1 MTLLAIAALFALS
14 RAELVERFKAPVITQ
29 SDGLVK
35 VYANCPEDMRREYQS
50 PMASFAADT
59 VKTLQ
64 RGFSSKPVRFAAPG
78 IAIHVGDVRTNDT
91 SVVAHAATNGGSVVT
106 HIYVRAPGSADL
118 ARLRLEVV
126 KAYCR
131 CVRREE
137 LSDDEAIA
145 AYRAGDP
152 AMRIEDERWRLEE
165 WLATGRGVKDDE
177 DGLRLIRK
185 VVEPG
190 VASRR
195 DVLVFASRL
204 YLYPPLYGQRFVG
217 KYDCISF
224 RDAVRLAPFA
234 PVVRILALRK
244 ASEIPAYGG
253 GRGDD
258 MTAAAS
264 AYTRFLL
271 ALAGGESG
279 EDDLVKLLDDAD
291 TLLNVAYEK
300 SRPM

>member
-1 MTLLAIAALFALS
+1 MTLLAAAALLALS
-14 RAELVERFKAPVITQ
+14 RAELIERFKAPVITQ
-29 SDGLVK
+29 SDGLIK

-50 PMASFAADT
+50 PIARFAADT

-64 RGFSSKPVRFAAPG
+64 HGGAAKSARSATPG
-78 IAIHVGDVRTNDT
+78 IAIHVGGVRTNDS
-91 SVVAHAATNGGSVVT
+91 SVVARAATNGANVVT

-118 ARLRLEVV
+118 ARLRLEVI

-137 LSDDEAIA
+137 LSDDEAVA
-145 AYRAGDP
+145 AYRACDP

-177 DGLRLIRK
+177 DGLNLMRK
-185 VVEPG
+185 VIEPG

-204 YLYPPLYGQRFVG
+204 YLYPPLYDQRFAG

-224 RDAVRLAPFA
+224 RSAARLAQCA
-234 PVVRILALRK
+234 PIVRVLALRK
-244 ASEIPAYGG
+244 ASEITAYGG

-271 ALAGGESG
+271 ALADGESG
-279 EDDLVKLLDDAD
+279 EDDLMKLLDDAD
-291 TLLNVAYEK
+291 ALLNVAYEK
-300 SRPM
+300 SRQM